1 MLCDKLRN
9 LDMDNTC
16 FKVIY
21 LQWLGKK
28 RQTNKLINI
37 DVLNGYSKHLRF
49 YVFQTQKAVDKAIIE
64 SL

>member
-1 MLCDKLRN
+1 
-9 LDMDNTC
+9 MDNTC

-28 RQTNKLINI
+28 IQTNKLINI
-37 DVLNGYSKHLRF
+37 DVLNGYCKHLRF

-64 SL
+64 AL